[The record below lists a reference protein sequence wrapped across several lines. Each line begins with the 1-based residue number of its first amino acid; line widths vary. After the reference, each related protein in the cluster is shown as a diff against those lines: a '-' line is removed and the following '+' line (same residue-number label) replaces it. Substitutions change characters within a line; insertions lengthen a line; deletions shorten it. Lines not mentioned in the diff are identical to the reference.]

1 MKIYD
6 VVIIGSGGAGMMAAL
21 TAAKAGRSC
30 IVLEKGKHLSV
41 SNAARAGGPS
51 LADTLLQEKEKCTV
65 TAETMF
71 RHMYA
76 FSRGTVD
83 GGLLYRC
90 IRNGRKA
97 EALLTESGIHMRL
110 TEDLYHAGFRA
121 RHFFD
126 TPAPER
132 WERLGKKLTEYGGEL
147 LLGTCAKELLAENG
161 RVCGVAAENTADGRM
176 VSYHGRAVIIASG
189 GYLGN
194 KEMLKQ
200 HFGDISVGPLGSRL
214 SDGAGI
220 SMALRAG
227 GVEDRSWG
235 ICAGEF
241 GGWHSRMKGR
251 FPGNMR
257 WAMTGGLL
265 VNREGRRFMDEQ
277 LLADQPLSVGGEI
290 TLRSGSYYAV
300 LDEEFYQGVRAAR
313 SVYDYYGRP
322 GDWET
327 GKTVHD
333 RGPWPFR
340 EDLEKDIGEGW
351 ALRCDSLRE
360 AAEHFSLPFLE
371 ETVKQYNGMCEAQ
384 CDTEFG
390 KNSWLLKPVR
400 KTPFYVFAYEP
411 SAWSTLGGVKTD
423 SFCRV
428 LDGKQHPVPGLYAA
442 GVDNGSCY
450 CAPYY
455 DTEGACLGLALT
467 SGITA
472 AEHILEQ
479 VNF

>member
-147 LLGTCAKELLAENG
+147 VLGTCAKELLAENG

-235 ICAGEF
+235 ICAGF
-241 GGWHSRMKGR
+241 KLFYKRKISSR
-251 FPGNMR
+251 
-257 WAMTGGLL
+257 
-265 VNREGRRFMDEQ
+265 
-277 LLADQPLSVGGEI
+277 I
-290 TLRSGSYYAV
+290 
-300 LDEEFYQGVRAAR
+300 
-313 SVYDYYGRP
+313 
-322 GDWET
+322 
-327 GKTVHD
+327 
-333 RGPWPFR
+333 
-340 EDLEKDIGEGW
+340 
-351 ALRCDSLRE
+351 
-360 AAEHFSLPFLE
+360 
-371 ETVKQYNGMCEAQ
+371 
-384 CDTEFG
+384 
-390 KNSWLLKPVR
+390 
-400 KTPFYVFAYEP
+400 
-411 SAWSTLGGVKTD
+411 
-423 SFCRV
+423 
-428 LDGKQHPVPGLYAA
+428 
-442 GVDNGSCY
+442 
-450 CAPYY
+450 
-455 DTEGACLGLALT
+455 
-467 SGITA
+467 
-472 AEHILEQ
+472 
-479 VNF
+479 